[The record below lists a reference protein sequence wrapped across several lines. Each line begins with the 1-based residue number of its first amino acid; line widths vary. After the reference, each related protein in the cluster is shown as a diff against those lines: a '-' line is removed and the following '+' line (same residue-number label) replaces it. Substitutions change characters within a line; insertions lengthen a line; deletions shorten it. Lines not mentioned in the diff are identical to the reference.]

1 MTKNVAIPSQTYRW
15 VMLFGVWLIYFC
27 FGLTVSALAPLV
39 RPITEDLSMSYAAM
53 GSVLGA
59 WQLIYIGTALP
70 CGALIDRFGLRRSL
84 LMASLLMGA
93 SALLRSQAEDY
104 MMMLV
109 AVALFGLGGPLI
121 SIGAPKLV
129 SLWFEGP
136 QKGLAM
142 GLYVTG
148 PALGSIAALSLTNS
162 VAMPFFENQWR
173 SVIFIYGVI
182 VLLSGVV
189 WWAINL
195 EPGSQRLEQKSLQEA
210 RPAQWGL
217 FLRLSQI
224 RAVQY
229 VLLISIGIFLYN
241 HGLSNWLHE
250 ILMTRGLSSEK
261 AGVWA
266 SLPTMIG
273 VLGALLIPRKATP
286 PYRVRIL
293 TALFLLAGSASLC
306 FQSSTEW
313 ILLLGLVLKGITQ
326 GSMMTILLLVLIE
339 VPEVGAKNSGSAGGM
354 FFAAAE
360 IGGVLG
366 PLGLGV
372 LSEWTGNFQGVG
384 GLAFVCFLLLLLLN
398 LLQRSDEHST

>member
-1 MTKNVAIPSQTYRW
+1 MQAPMNTVAIPSQTYRW

-104 MMMLV
+104 TMLLV

-121 SIGAPKLV
+121 SIGAPKLI

-173 SVIFIYGVI
+173 SVLFSYGVI

-189 WWAINL
+189 WWVINL
-195 EPGSQRLEQKSLQEA
+195 EPGSRQLEQDSLREA

-217 FLRLSQI
+217 FLQLSQI

-229 VLLISIGIFLYN
+229 VLLISTGIFLYN

-261 AGVWA
+261 AGIWA

-293 TALFLLAGSASLC
+293 AALFLLAGSASLC

-326 GSMMTILLLVLIE
+326 GSMMTILLLVLMEI
-339 VPEVGAKNSGSAGGM
+339 PEVGAKNS
-354 FFAAAE
+354 
-360 IGGVLG
+360 
-366 PLGLGV
+366 
-372 LSEWTGNFQGVG
+372 
-384 GLAFVCFLLLLLLN
+384 
-398 LLQRSDEHST
+398 